1 MRPSAWIVMIG
12 LAALPVGAQE
22 AWFQIQHQQDSLIL
36 SGRLDGVETE
46 EILSALEEG
55 LESEI
60 TFQIRVYEKAQGFFS
75 FFGDK
80 LIIQDAPSFRANLDR
95 HADRYVIKPPEGE
108 ESLFSDKNAFLT
120 DFLRLERYTI
130 SGFEPQRGKEYYLL
144 ARIRLVPARLIGPL
158 AIISLFFRTGHT
170 TDWQEMTLD
179 TGGAG

>member
-1 MRPSAWIVMIG
+1 MRISVWIAMFA
-12 LAALPVGAQE
+12 LAALAGGAQE
-22 AWFQIQHQQDSLIL
+22 ARFQIQHRQDELIV
-36 SGRLDGVETE
+36 SGRLDGVKSE

-60 TFQIRVYEKAQGFFS
+60 TFQIRVYEKAEGFFS

-80 LIIQDAPSFRANLDR
+80 LIIQDAPAFRANLDR
-95 HADRYVIKPPEGE
+95 LANRYVIKPLQGE

-120 DFLRLERYTI
+120 DFLRLDGYTLA
-130 SGFEPQRGKEYYLL
+130 GFEPQSGKEYYLL

-170 TDWQEMTLD
+170 TDWQEMVLD
-179 TGGAG
+179 TGEAG